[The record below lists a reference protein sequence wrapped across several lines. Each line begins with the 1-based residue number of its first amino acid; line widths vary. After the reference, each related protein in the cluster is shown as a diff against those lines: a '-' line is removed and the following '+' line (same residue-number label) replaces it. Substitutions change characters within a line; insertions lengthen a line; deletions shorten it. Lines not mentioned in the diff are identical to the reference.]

1 MDDLKGKIDYPLLK
15 KTMEV
20 ELSDEDKNEIERILG
35 EISEIK
41 RAELPSALAE
51 SKLCKKCAYFDLCFV

>member
-20 ELSDEDKNEIERILG
+20 KLSDEDKNEIERILG

-41 RAELPSALAE
+41 RAGLPPALTE